1 MPSLVVAG
9 FTIIPLIT
17 ILSDTG
23 ADVSIDGMDFF
34 LFRVLP
40 SSELPAPFLL
50 TVNPGRVVD
59 SNIAPYAL
67 PTIQIAVDIAHP
79 RLRLIPF
86 RMNSAGRKLNSSD
99 RYLCIGPVDR
109 HHCRHAISNGTFDH
123 WRIPFEVL

>member
-1 MPSLVVAG
+1 MIRIIDCNCKGIVKNRLCFLEADTMPSLIVAG
-9 FTIIPLIT
+9 FLVVPLIT

-79 RLRLIPF
+79 ASAPTPYPIP
-86 RMNSAGRKLNSSD
+86 
-99 RYLCIGPVDR
+99 
-109 HHCRHAISNGTFDH
+109 HEQCR
-123 WRIPFEVL
+123 PKVELV